1 MLRRFILKLSFSY
14 LFLCLFTMNYSDLT
28 TGVPIGEHPL
38 AEAWSA
44 LGIQAEQ
51 VGVEGWRKI
60 SNDFYPL
67 DKLQRVAGVYQR
79 RLRLNE
85 RVPSLRGEEVGFS
98 FVSIDGALPRDR
110 TRIVLTFQSVQTANG
125 GGETHCG
132 LIGYAEPPAD
142 YKDFI
147 RWFKHKVEWDKNHNP
162 LVFTIRGAWP
172 GRLNEEEAAV
182 LMQQAFTKVQAVSV
196 FAEPAG
202 ETGRWAGL
210 SRYIKERVGK
220 NGKEV
225 NLEFAYR
232 YDGIAETTYIC
243 LGTPFVP
250 AGF

>member
-1 MLRRFILKLSFSY
+1 
-14 LFLCLFTMNYSDLT
+14 MNYSDLT
-28 TGVPIGEHPL
+28 ERVPIGEHPL
-38 AEAWSA
+38 AVAWSA

-51 VGVEGWRKI
+51 VGVEGWSKI

-67 DKLQRVAGVYQR
+67 DKLQRVAGAYQR
-79 RLRLNE
+79 RLRLVE
-85 RVPSLRGEEVGFS
+85 KVPSLKGEEVGFS

-110 TRIVLTFQSVQTANG
+110 TRMVLTFQSVQTASG

-132 LIGYAEPPAD
+132 LIGYVEPPAD
-142 YKDFI
+142 YRDFI
-147 RWFKHKVEWDKNHNP
+147 RRFKHKLKWDEKQYP

-172 GRLNEEEAAV
+172 GRLNEEEAVV
-182 LMQQAFTKVQAVSV
+182 LMQQVFTKAQAVEV

-202 ETGRWAGL
+202 ESGRWAGF
-210 SRYIKERVGK
+210 SRYLKERVGK
-220 NGKEV
+220 DGKEV

-232 YDGIAETTYIC
+232 YDETAETTCIC